1 MGININ
7 CSNKHEK
14 DIKVRESEERERK
27 NESNNRAMVDK
38 QTNTT
43 NMITEIAKGVIS
55 LLELA
60 IGNSNKDK

>member
-1 MGININ
+1 MGFNFN
-7 CSNKHEK
+7 WSNKYEK

>member
-7 CSNKHEK
+7 WSNKHEK
-14 DIKVRESEERERK
+14 DVKVRESEERERK

-43 NMITEIAKGVIS
+43 SMITEIAKGVIS

>member
-7 CSNKHEK
+7 WSNKHEK

>member
-7 CSNKHEK
+7 WSNKHEK
-14 DIKVRESEERERK
+14 DIKVRASEERERK

>member
-1 MGININ
+1 MGFNINI
-7 CSNKHEK
+7 SNKYEK

-27 NESNNRAMVDK
+27 NESNNRAMVNK